1 MLLENIIFFFIFYFS
16 IKSIYIILFEG
27 LIIRKVIWMIFFFFL
42 ISMILFLLNM
52 EFLGLLVIII
62 YIGAI
67 AVLFLFIVMLLDIK
81 TEKVNYRIYEIK
93 FFYFFVIFFQIIT
106 LFFLANTHFDF
117 LYFNNILYYLPKL
130 NYYDWN
136 QFGILSKQTLFSF
149 LFFDDIFWD
158 FMNLSNIEILGISLY
173 SKYSLFVIFLSII
186 IFTSIFGSILI
197 SFGLLIKN
205 IKRLGFFD
213 KVDSQ
218 FFNSQKNLQYD
229 LLLVSEIEVQK

>member
-1 MLLENIIFFFIFYFS
+1 MGLENLIFFVIFYFS
-16 IKSIYIILFEG
+16 IKAIYIILFEG

-42 ISMILFLLNM
+42 ISMLLFLLNM

-93 FFYFFVIFFQIIT
+93 FFYFFVIFFQILTI
-106 LFFLANTHFDF
+106 FFLINIYFDF
-117 LYFNNILYYLPKL
+117 LYFDNFLYYLPKI
-130 NYYDWN
+130 NYYTWD
-136 QFGILSKQTLFSF
+136 QFGILSNQKFFSF
-149 LFFDDIFWD
+149 IFFDDIFWD
-158 FMNLSNIEILGISLY
+158 FMNLSNIEVLGISLY
-173 SKYSLFVIFLSII
+173 SKYSLFVVFLSLI

-229 LLLVSEIEVQK
+229 LLLVSEFESIK